1 MSTAED
7 ISSVLVTG
15 ADGFIGS
22 HLVEELVTSG
32 YKVTAFVQYNSFNS
46 WGWLD
51 NCKPELKGKFTVVAG
66 DIRDPHGVKNAM
78 AGCDAVAHLA
88 ALIAIPF
95 SYNSPDS
102 YVDTN
107 IKGTLNVLQ
116 AARELNIKRMIHTST
131 SEVYGDPNQSP
142 QNEEYWGNV
151 NPIGIRSC
159 YDEGKRVAETLFFDY
174 HRELS
179 VEIKVA
185 RIFNTYGPRLDPTDG
200 RVVSNFVCQAI
211 QGQDLTVYGDGS
223 QTRSFCYVDDEIR
236 GILALLDSNER
247 GPINIGNPVEF
258 TMLELAELVLEL
270 TGSQSQLVCEALP
283 ADDPLQRCP
292 DITLARQLLNWE
304 PTVELREGL
313 RHTIEWFQKTL

>member
-1 MSTAED
+1 MAR
-7 ISSVLVTG
+7 IVVLG
-15 ADGFIGS
+15 ASGFLGS
-22 HLVEELVTSG
+22 HLCDELIARGDEVVGIDDLSSSTGVNLKALESEPRF
-32 YKVTAFVQYNSFNS
+32 TF
-46 WGWLD
+46 
-51 NCKPELKGKFTVVAG
+51 LKG
-66 DIRDPHGVKNAM
+66 DIAEGIPVRGAV
-78 AGCDAVAHLA
+78 DAVLNFASPASPPRYLETPIQTLRTGSRGTDN
-88 ALIAIPF
+88 ALQFALE
-95 SYNSPDS
+95 N
-102 YVDTN
+102 N
-107 IKGTLNVLQ
+107 
-116 AARELNIKRMIHTST
+116 ARFIMAST
-131 SEVYGDPNQSP
+131 SEVYGDPSISP
-142 QNEEYWGNV
+142 QVETYWGNV
-151 NPIGIRSC
+151 NSIGERSC
-159 YDEGKRVAETLFFDY
+159 YDEAKRYAEALCMAY
-174 HRELS
+174 WREYQAN
-179 VEIKVA
+179 IGIA

-258 TMLELAELVLEL
+258 TMLELAELVFEL
-270 TGSQSQLVCEALP
+270 TGSQSQLVYEALP